1 MHLKKKRTNARE
13 KRKPAL
19 QISPQ
24 RSFIYRGLFTQMEDA
39 LSLSQVWLIHCL
51 DLSGSGE
58 GEQRISL
65 LVMRILLHLWLRSFI
80 LCTRG
85 QFVPPSQHLLCV
97 HHIYAAVFPL
107 CKQVIVNEDCAS
119 RGPQLSAP
127 TREENTCCLVQWGYY
142 CSLFALPLLLHS
154 LPHSWLSL
162 YFCLSRSFIVRHIAC
177 LGDA

>member
-1 MHLKKKRTNARE
+1 MNAWE
-13 KRKPAL
+13 KRKAAL
-19 QISPQ
+19 LISPQ

-58 GEQRISL
+58 NEQRISL

-107 CKQVIVNEDCAS
+107 WKQVIVNEDCAS

-142 CSLFALPLLLHS
+142 CSLFVLPLLLPS
-154 LPHSWLSL
+154 LPHSVFLFISVFLS
-162 YFCLSRSFIVRHIAC
+162 
-177 LGDA
+177 